1 MGVKF
6 RKYKK
11 IIIIL
16 SSIVLFV
23 GLIFGGFSIYAS
35 FYYHANSELINSF
48 ISGREV
54 NKNQISKSV
63 TVYEKEESNVGFI
76 FYPGGKVEHTSYEP
90 LMYLLAEEGI
100 TCILIEMPFNL
111 AIFNVNAAGKVIDSY
126 SNIDH
131 WYIGGH
137 SLGGAMAS
145 SFSEKNDDKIDGLI
159 LLGAYSTSN
168 LSSADIEVLSIYG
181 SEDKVINMDKYNE
194 CKVNLPSDYNE
205 VVIEGGC
212 HSYFGMYGMQ
222 DGDGNPTI
230 TNQEQLNLTKEHISA
245 CINK

>member
-1 MGVKF
+1 
-6 RKYKK
+6 
-11 IIIIL
+11 
-16 SSIVLFV
+16 
-23 GLIFGGFSIYAS
+23 
-35 FYYHANSELINSF
+35 
-48 ISGREV
+48 
-54 NKNQISKSV
+54 
-63 TVYEKEESNVGFI
+63 
-76 FYPGGKVEHTSYEP
+76 
-90 LMYLLAEEGI
+90 
-100 TCILIEMPFNL
+100 MPFNL

-126 SNIDH
+126 SNIDR

-181 SEDKVINMDKYNE
+181 SEDKVLNMDKYNE

-205 VVIEGGC
+205 VIIEGGC

-222 DGDGNPTI
+222 DGDGTPNISNEEQINI
-230 TNQEQLNLTKEHISA
+230 TANAIMELIKE
-245 CINK
+245 N

>member
-1 MGVKF
+1 MIK
-6 RKYKK
+6 RKTVV
-11 IIIIL
+11 IL
-16 SSIVLFV
+16 TSFVLFI
-23 GLIFGGFSIYAS
+23 GLLFGGFFVYSSI
-35 FYYHANSELINSF
+35 YYHAKSELINSF
-48 ISGREV
+48 ISSREV

-63 TVYEKEESNVGFI
+63 TVYEKEESNIGFV

-111 AIFNVNAAGKVIDSY
+111 AIFNVNAAGKVIDSH
-126 SNIDH
+126 SNIDR

-145 SFSEKNDDKIDGLI
+145 SFAEKNDDKIDGLI

-181 SEDKVINMDKYNE
+181 SEDKVLNMDKYNE

-245 CINK
+245 FINK

>member
-1 MGVKF
+1 MIK
-6 RKYKK
+6 RKTVV
-11 IIIIL
+11 IL
-16 SSIVLFV
+16 TSFVLFI
-23 GLIFGGFSIYAS
+23 GLLFGGFFVYSSI
-35 FYYHANSELINSF
+35 YYHAKSELINSF
-48 ISGREV
+48 ISSREV

-63 TVYEKEESNVGFI
+63 TVYEKEESNIGFV

-111 AIFNVNAAGKVIDSY
+111 AIFNVNAAGKVIDSH
-126 SNIDH
+126 SNIDR

-181 SEDKVINMDKYNE
+181 SEDKVLNMDKYNE

-230 TNQEQLNLTKEHISA
+230 TNQEQLNLTKKHISA
-245 CINK
+245 FINK

>member
-1 MGVKF
+1 MIK
-6 RKYKK
+6 RKTVV
-11 IIIIL
+11 IL
-16 SSIVLFV
+16 TSFVLFI
-23 GLIFGGFSIYAS
+23 GLLFGGFFVYSSI
-35 FYYHANSELINSF
+35 YYHAKSELINSF
-48 ISGREV
+48 ISSREV

-63 TVYEKEESNVGFI
+63 TVYEKEESNIGFV

-111 AIFNVNAAGKVIDSY
+111 AIFNVNAAGKVIDSH
-126 SNIDH
+126 SNIDR

-145 SFSEKNDDKIDGLI
+145 SFAEKNDDKIDGLI
-159 LLGAYSTSN
+159 LLGAYSTNN

-181 SEDKVINMDKYNE
+181 SEDKVLNMDKYNE

-245 CINK
+245 FINK